1 MDASRPAFA
10 PYAFEGA
17 ALVGRDMIGLVAL
30 DLVLGIVFRRA
41 MPMALVVEIPGVD
54 GDDGPG
60 HPASLGVP
68 AHMIPDLERPCH
80 HAALPNGCRRSGAR
94 NMTETSLTG
103 TSFRHRVC
111 GTPISRDLVRISAAD
126 PSQLM

>member
-10 PYAFEGA
+10 PYVFEGA

-68 AHMIPDLERPCH
+68 AHMIPNLERPCH
-80 HAALPNGCRRSGAR
+80 HAALPNGWHPRHDGKHRPRRSRFGIA
-94 NMTETSLTG
+94 
-103 TSFRHRVC
+103 
-111 GTPISRDLVRISAAD
+111 SAA
-126 PSQLM
+126 PPFPGI